1 LLVWMTMPW
10 PAELA
15 RRPARH
21 LRALVSCNAVSDELP
36 LVVDGSRRPSP
47 AMEEHLRTCL
57 RCQAELAGYRRL
69 LRALKSLR
77 EEPVAFPAPVLVGE
91 ALRAVQE
98 HLATFAGSS
107 SGPYRARSRAGAHWW
122 VAGSVA
128 AFGIVALLAS
138 ANAARANRHSRAL
151 VSV

>member
-1 LLVWMTMPW
+1 MPW
-10 PAELA
+10 PAEIA
-15 RRPARH
+15 RLPARH

-69 LRALKSLR
+69 LRALKSLK
-77 EEPVAFPAPVLVGE
+77 EEPVAFPAPALVGE
-91 ALRAVQE
+91 ALRVVQE
-98 HLATFAGSS
+98 HLASFGGAASGSS
-107 SGPYRARSRAGAHWW
+107 AARSRSGAHWW

-128 AFGIVALLAS
+128 AVGVVALLAG
-138 ANAARANRHSRAL
+138 ANAARVNRQNRAL
-151 VSV
+151 VAL